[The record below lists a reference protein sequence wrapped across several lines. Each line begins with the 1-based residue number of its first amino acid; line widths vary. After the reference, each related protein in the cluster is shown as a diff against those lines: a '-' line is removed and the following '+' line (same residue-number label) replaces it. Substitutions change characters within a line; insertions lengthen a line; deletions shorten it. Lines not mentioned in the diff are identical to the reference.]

1 MHEVLHYWKHG
12 LQSSLLSTSSTYS
25 FFFFP
30 LVTYEIITQD
40 FSQYWKHVS
49 HFTMTS
55 SINSLFLFFF
65 NCCPWSPLMSDYQ
78 MYKYLSSCKTL
89 SPFNCQFIHLFNL
102 PEIIVTFIYHTSPFI
117 TSSALLTHL
126 TSIST
131 TCWILNSTLAFLKSP
146 LPWMSPL
153 QLIQVCTE
161 HYNFHNCHLTNLKFP
176 SLTILPPW
184 PLPAV
189 TLPTVAISP
198 C

>member
-1 MHEVLHYWKHG
+1 MKSSHRTSHNTESMFHT
-12 LQSSLLSTSSTYS
+12 LQWPLLSILSFFSSLIAVHDLLSCQIIKCTSTFSLAKLYHHSIANLYTY
-25 FFFFP
+25 
-30 LVTYEIITQD
+30 L
-40 FSQYWKHVS
+40 H
-49 HFTMTS
+49 
-55 SINSLFLFFF
+55 
-65 NCCPWSPLMSDYQ
+65 C
-78 MYKYLSSCKTL
+78 
-89 SPFNCQFIHLFNL
+89 NL